1 MVPRPG
7 FLFCA
12 RRAPPQFLDNGKQFP
27 MSNSKY
33 LMLDTSLWAQDDHLK
48 VTPGLVR
55 KATENPLFGE
65 ELPWEVRYD
74 NLYANVIFDWED
86 GLYKCWYNP
95 FIIDLPTTDYPPE
108 QREGG
113 TYRAALDKAKA
124 ERQIKEWRDM
134 GVCYA
139 VSSDGIQWTKPDLG
153 LIEFQGSAQN
163 NLVMRNALGAG
174 VTLDRHDRD
183 RSGRFKAFLKGGVAS
198 SPDGLHWS
206 DLQACPEIKAKWD
219 THNNLFWDERHGK
232 YVGMTRLWDGG
243 FPDGER
249 IVGRTE
255 SQDFNTWTQA
265 VEVLRALPE
274 EPERQTYTLIAF
286 PYANLYL
293 GLLMMFN
300 TETDLVD
307 CELAWSRDTVEWERV
322 CPGTPL
328 IPRGPEGSI
337 DWGCV
342 YGAAY
347 PFLKDGRLQL
357 YYGGS
362 NGRHTDW
369 RAGFLGLATL
379 RPDGFAGVTPANK
392 PQAATLVTQ
401 PVNCTG
407 RQLCLSADADG
418 GAVRAAVADVDAMSL
433 AECTPIQTDGTDAPV
448 HWRDGQDLTALVG
461 QEVQLIFELR
471 EATLYSFSFTD

>member
-1 MVPRPG
+1 
-7 FLFCA
+7 
-12 RRAPPQFLDNGKQFP
+12 
-27 MSNSKY
+27 MSKSKY
-33 LMLDTSLWAQDDHLK
+33 LVLDTSLWAQDDHLK
-48 VTPGLVR
+48 LTPGLVR
-55 KATENPLFGE
+55 KATENPLFVE
-65 ELPWEVRYD
+65 DLPWEVRYD

-95 FIIDLPTTDYPPE
+95 FIIDVPTTYTPPE

-113 TYRAALDKAKA
+113 TYRAALTKAGTEGHIRKPR
-124 ERQIKEWRDM
+124 EM

-139 VSSDGIQWTKPDLG
+139 VSADGIQWTKPNLG
-153 LIEFQGSAQN
+153 LIEFQGSTQN
-163 NLVMRNALGAG
+163 NLVMRNSHGVG
-174 VTLDRHDRD
+174 VTLDRHDPD
-183 RSGRFKAFLKGGVAS
+183 PLARFKAFLEGGVAS

-206 DLQACPEIKAKWD
+206 DIQACPQIEALWD
-219 THNNLFWDERHGK
+219 THNNLFWDERYGR
-232 YVGMTRLWDGG
+232 YVGMTRLFDGQ
-243 FPDGER
+243 ER

-255 SQDFNTWTQA
+255 SQDFNTWTRA

-274 EPERQTYTLIAF
+274 EPERQTYALIAF
-286 PYANLYL
+286 PYAHLYL
-293 GLLMMFN
+293 GLLMMIN

-307 CELAWSRDTVEWERV
+307 CELAWSSDSVQWERV

-328 IPRGPEGSI
+328 IPRGPDGSF

-362 NGRHTDW
+362 NGPHTDW

-392 PQAATLVTQ
+392 TQTATLVTQ
-401 PVNCTG
+401 PVNCSG
-407 RQLCLSADADG
+407 RQLCLSTDAAG
-418 GAVRAAVADVDAMSL
+418 GVVRAAVADVEAKSL
-433 AECTPIQTDGTDAPV
+433 AECIPIQTDGTDAPV
-448 HWRDGQDLTALVG
+448 RWHDGQDLAALVG
-461 QEVQLIFELR
+461 QEIQLIFELR
-471 EATLYSFSFTD
+471 VATLYSFSFSD